1 MLWWIGS
8 GLLVAWLIMLIVH
21 PSGWIHLLLLSGIS
35 VLVVQIAAYRKTKS
49 ALQNTSDSVS
59 QDN

>member
-8 GLLVAWLIMLIVH
+8 GLLVAWVILLIVH

-35 VLVVQIAAYRKTKS
+35 VLVIQIAAYRKTKS
-49 ALQNTSDSVS
+49 ALRN
-59 QDN
+59 DN